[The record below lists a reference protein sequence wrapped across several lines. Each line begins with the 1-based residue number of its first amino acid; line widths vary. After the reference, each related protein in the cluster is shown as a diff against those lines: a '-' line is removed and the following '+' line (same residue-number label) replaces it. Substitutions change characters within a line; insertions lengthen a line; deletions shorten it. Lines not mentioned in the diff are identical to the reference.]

1 MHTCMYTYIHVYEK
15 LPMVLVNYNVVHV
28 VEKKFIEVP
37 TVIIVQIRVHV
48 GRRGIIVQST

>member
-1 MHTCMYTYIHVYEK
+1 MYTYIHVYEK